1 MKFAGAVCLGAV
13 GMVLLAAAPGARSE
27 SGVRAVVGPG
37 ASLEGRRPFPD
48 DNPWNQDVS
57 GEPVD
62 PNSARLIRSIGLDAG
77 LHADFGEGFGNPYVV
92 VDGTQPK
99 VPVAFVNYP
108 NESDP
113 GPYPIP
119 PDAPVEPGNDRH
131 LIVVD
136 RENWQLFEL
145 YGARKQGRGWAAAC
159 GAVFDLNSNRLRP
172 TRHSSA
178 DAAGLPI
185 FPGLVRYDEAC
196 EQGEIRHAL
205 RFTVSRTRHAFVHPA
220 RHCAGSSRDPSLPPM
235 GMRVRLKA
243 DYDLSAF
250 PPCAQAILKAL
261 KTYGMFVA
269 DNGSNWY
276 LSGAPDPRWDSD
288 LLRTLS
294 RVKGRHFEVVRM
306 GPVEEGRG

>member
-1 MKFAGAVCLGAV
+1 
-13 GMVLLAAAPGARSE
+13 
-27 SGVRAVVGPG
+27 
-37 ASLEGRRPFPD
+37 
-48 DNPWNQDVS
+48 
-57 GEPVD
+57 
-62 PNSARLIRSIGLDAG
+62 
-77 LHADFGEGFGNPYVV
+77 VV

-99 VPVAFVNYP
+99 VPVSFVSYP
-108 NESDP
+108 GDSDR

-119 PDAPVEPGNDRH
+119 PDAPVEGGNDRH

-136 RENWQLFEL
+136 RDNWQLFEL
-145 YGARKQGRGWAAAC
+145 YAARKQGRGWAAAC

-172 TRHSSA
+172 ARRTSA

-205 RFTVSRTRHAFVHPA
+205 RFTVSRTRHAFVFPA
-220 RHCAGSSRDPSLPPM
+220 RHCAGSSRDSSLPPM

-243 DYDLSAF
+243 DYDTSAF
-250 PPCAQAILKAL
+250 PPCARVVLNAL

-276 LSGAPDPRWDSD
+276 LSGAPDRRWDED
-288 LLRTLS
+288 QLRTLA
-294 RVKGRHFEVVRM
+294 RVKGRCFEVVKM
-306 GPVEEGRG
+306 GQVEEGNS